1 MALHSDLPIY
11 KTGCD
16 LFEVD
21 GLEAARA
28 LLGHRTQ
35 GMTAHYTSGKMV
47 ARVKPSR

>member
-1 MALHSDLPIY
+1 MESLMLHQDEML
-11 KTGCD
+11 
-16 LFEVD
+16 EVD

-47 ARVKPSR
+47 AKVRPSR